1 MLLTSA
7 KQCYN
12 RFCQEINMDNNMEDR
27 STDQVRVTAGK
38 SNAMLDFLGCSY
50 RATVRLIKGLPS
62 RVVNFFKRKIKEYRN
77 RPKRTDISRVYVV
90 VGYTTKKRVDEK
102 FNAERRMMIIRR
114 GLLILIFLLI
124 LFIAADRFTGLINYG
139 EMAQI
144 FGIESWDEVVEN
156 DPFANRDSDN
166 NVITASEVP
175 GSN

>member
-1 MLLTSA
+1 M
-7 KQCYN
+7 
-12 RFCQEINMDNNMEDR
+12 
-27 STDQVRVTAGK
+27 
-38 SNAMLDFLGCSY
+38 
-50 RATVRLIKGLPS
+50 
-62 RVVNFFKRKIKEYRN
+62 
-77 RPKRTDISRVYVV
+77 YVV

-156 DPFANRDSDN
+156 DPFENRDTDN

>member
-1 MLLTSA
+1 MAIDTDDRNSESRSA
-7 KQCYN
+7 
-12 RFCQEINMDNNMEDR
+12 
-27 STDQVRVTAGK
+27 VAK

-62 RVVNFFKRKIKEYRN
+62 RFVNFIKRKIKEYRN

-114 GLLILIFLLI
+114 GLLLLIFILI
-124 LFIAADRFTGLINYG
+124 LFIAVDRVAGLINYG

-156 DPFANRDSDN
+156 DPFADRNKPGQG
-166 NVITASEVP
+166 TAYTEP
-175 GSN
+175 EGTN